1 MENLPIQRV
10 DCRGLD
16 NGQILVFVGGLGT
29 NPLWIPRDDYTF
41 L

>member
-16 NGQILVFVGGLGT
+16 NGQILVFIGSLGT